1 MLENKKKEVRQ
12 RPKKNNC
19 EKKERQRKIFKP
31 LDDVHLQNPFN
42 ISFISDVSMINNN
55 SPPQLLKHPQLPK
68 KKA

>member
-1 MLENKKKEVRQ
+1 MLENKKEVRQ
-12 RPKKNNC
+12 RPKEKTTVKKRMTEKNF
-19 EKKERQRKIFKP
+19 QL